1 MSPHHL
7 PRLITIGISHYCE
20 KARWA
25 LDYLG
30 IAYREE
36 RHVPPFHRF
45 STQAVGGSSTPV
57 FITETAVLLTS
68 DEILNY
74 LESHYA
80 GERHLYPPTPSL
92 RHEVEHLEDLFNT
105 QLGLAVR
112 QWSYFYALSD
122 RAFTQQLWCPGTPLW
137 ERLCFPIVFSSVRN
151 SLEQLYDLRQN
162 RVVEAYEVILEIMDA
177 ISDRLADGRPY
188 LVGDS
193 FSAADLTFASM
204 AALLLFPPEY
214 GFPLPSLEQT
224 PPLMVARIEELRQ
237 TPAGQFVLRLY
248 QTHRHPPL
256 Q

>member
-1 MSPHHL
+1 MSPNHL
-7 PRLITIGISHYCE
+7 PRLVTIGISHYCE

-25 LDYLG
+25 LDYLA
-30 IAYREE
+30 IPYREE
-36 RHVPPFHRF
+36 RHVPPFHRI

-57 FITETAVLLTS
+57 LITDTAVLLTS

-74 LESHYA
+74 LDSHYA
-80 GERHLYPPTPSL
+80 RERRLYPSVPSL
-92 RHEVEHLEDLFNT
+92 RHDVEHLEDWFNT
-105 QLGLAVR
+105 KLGLAVR

-122 RAFTQQLWCPGTPLW
+122 QALMRQMWCPGTPLW
-137 ERLCFPIVFSSVRN
+137 EQLSFPIVFSSVRN
-151 SLEQLYDLRQN
+151 SLEQLYDLHQD
-162 RVVEAYEVILEIMDA
+162 RVVEAYEVILDIIDS

-204 AALLLFPPEY
+204 AALLLFPPDY
-214 GFPLPSLEQT
+214 GFPLPSLEQI

-237 TPAGQFVLRLY
+237 TPAGQFVLWLY